1 MKKILTLSKEQA
13 RTLYNLL
20 SSHSVPNRSDN
31 RKRFQFLE
39 VIEPFVFKFEDDLE
53 KIKGTVTEINK
64 KATELGKSTEKFTFK
79 DSEVFSKVK
88 DMFEKCFETG
98 TKSRDQMGKTTESPL
113 VGRDAKIYVE
123 LEDAFMD
130 VKEIKEKE

>member
-20 SSHSVPNRSDN
+20 SGHSVSNRSDN

-39 VIEPFVFKFEDDLE
+39 VIEPFVFKFEDDLA
-53 KIKGTVTEINK
+53 KIKGTVMEINR
-64 KATELGKSTEKFTFK
+64 KATEMGKPTEKFTFK
-79 DSEVFSKVK
+79 DREVFSKVK

-98 TKSRDQMGKTTESPL
+98 TKNRDQMGKTTESPL
-113 VGRDAKIYVE
+113 VGRDAKIYVG
-123 LEDAFMD
+123 LEDAFADVED
-130 VKEIKEKE
+130 VKEKK